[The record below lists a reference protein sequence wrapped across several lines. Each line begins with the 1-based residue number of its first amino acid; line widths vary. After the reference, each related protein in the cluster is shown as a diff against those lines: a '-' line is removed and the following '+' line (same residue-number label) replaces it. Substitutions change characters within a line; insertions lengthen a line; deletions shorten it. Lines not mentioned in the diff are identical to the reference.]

1 MQKPRTFFV
10 TVYKDDDAF
19 YPAGQSRMIHCNHMR
34 EQDCGITTER
44 LIVPIP
50 SATEIPGTADTTDAQ
65 VGTVMVLQG
74 TIFDSPTQFAD
85 SSYKAVTRIKD
96 MVTLVTSYVS
106 TSEYETNVVACFPS
120 THN

>member
-34 EQDCGITTER
+34 EQDCGITTEGI
-44 LIVPIP
+44 IVPIP

-65 VGTVMVLQG
+65 VGTVMVPQS
-74 TIFDSPTQFAD
+74 TVFDSPTQFAD

-106 TSEYETNVVACFPS
+106 TTEYETNVVACFPT